1 MNLRNLFI
9 LSAVVGLVFGL
20 GFLIFPDQLLQL
32 YGVEL
37 SEAGLYVG
45 RLMGAVF
52 IGVGVITWQARY
64 SNDSLA
70 RRAIVAGLFIDFL
83 LGLVVSVMMMFSG
96 LVIALG
102 WSTVII
108 YLFFTLGY
116 GYFQFIKREEG

>member
-96 LVIALG
+96 LVNALG